1 MENTHKEHPSN
12 ILANGLLVLEMV
24 MEARQK
30 KGVALQEV
38 STELGFHRSS
48 AYRYL
53 RTLSKCGWLE
63 FDRETKR
70 YRIGSKPLQLT
81 SALLQQLDL
90 RTIARPYLEELVQSA
105 DCLAVHLGVL
115 NESSIVY
122 IDKVESNSPI
132 QMRSRPGMTAP
143 LYCTAMGKAILSTMI
158 PQQVQSLLEGS
169 LTERTHNTIKD
180 MPTLMEHLN
189 NVRER
194 GYSLDLEENEVGI
207 GCIGAPINGYAN
219 EVIGALSLS
228 TLIQELTPPRIQ
240 EFSERVVYSARQIS
254 KKMGWH
260 DNLSE

>member
-1 MENTHKEHPSN
+1 MANTHKEYPSN
-12 ILANGLLVLEMV
+12 ILANGLLVLELV

-53 RTLSKCGWLE
+53 RTLSDCGWLE
-63 FDRETKR
+63 FDRETNR
-70 YRIGSKPLQLT
+70 YRIGIKPLQFT

-90 RTIARPYLEELVQSA
+90 RTIARPYLEKLAQSA
-105 DCLAVHLGVL
+105 ACLAAHLGVL

-132 QMRSRPGMTAP
+132 QMRSRPGMTVP
-143 LYCTAMGKAILSTMI
+143 LYCTAMGKAILSTMM
-158 PQQVQSLLEGS
+158 PQQVQSILDGS
-169 LTERTHNTIKD
+169 LTERTHNTIID
-180 MPTLMEHLN
+180 MPTLVEDLN
-189 NVRER
+189 KVRER
-194 GYSLDLEENEVGI
+194 GYALDMEENEVGI
-207 GCIGAPINGYAN
+207 GCIGAPIYGYAN

-228 TLIQELTPPRIQ
+228 TLIQELTPLRIQ
-240 EFSERVVYSARQIS
+240 EFSEKVVYSARHIS

-260 DNLSE
+260 NNPS